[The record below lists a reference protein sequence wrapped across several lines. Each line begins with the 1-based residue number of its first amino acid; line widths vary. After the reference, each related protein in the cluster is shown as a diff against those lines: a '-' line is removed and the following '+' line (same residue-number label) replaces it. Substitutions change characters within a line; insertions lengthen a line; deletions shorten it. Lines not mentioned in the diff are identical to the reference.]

1 MEITTTAADD
11 VIPVGSNVTL
21 TCVARTY
28 EGKQPYWIM
37 WFVNDGSYRRL
48 ECYGDYVKDRMDE
61 MTCALTIVNGSTK
74 DSGTYECNAFNTNS
88 NGECTTYA
96 TRNLTWKGKS
106 ASQTTPTRPQPA
118 SRDSGRQG
126 DYRISPSQ
134 SLPVGGSGLSGLPA
148 ETLL

>member
-37 WFVNDGSYRRL
+37 WFVNGGPFRRL
-48 ECYGDYVKDRMDE
+48 ECYGDYVKDKMDE

-74 DSGTYECNAFNTNS
+74 DSGTYECNAYHG
-88 NGECTTYA
+88 NGECITYA
-96 TRNLTWKGKS
+96 TRNLTWKGKG

-126 DYRISPSQ
+126 DYRIFPSQ
-134 SLPVGGSGLSGLPA
+134 SLPVGGSGLSELPA